1 MDVTPAAGSF
11 DALSVIIISHLQASE
26 LVDFRMACRTPSP
39 CQMDLCGNAPSAPA
53 TGALSPKSPGP
64 DVDRARCHGVRTRSH
79 AVLRHRASRAVR
91 ELIFEPTS
99 QPAAHP
105 GRCEIE
111 PER

>member
-11 DALSVIIISHLQASE
+11 DALSVIIMQHLLTSE

-53 TGALSPKSPGP
+53 SGAHCPEPRRA
-64 DVDRARCHGVRTRSH
+64 DVDRARCHGARTRSH
-79 AVLRHRASRAVR
+79 AVLRPRAARAVR